1 MLVYQNLIMKKILV
15 IEDNND
21 VRENLVELLELSNY
35 EIQEAENGKV
45 GLEKALSFNPD
56 LILCD
61 VMMPILDG
69 YEVMKILSKN
79 PKLNHIPL
87 IFLTAKT
94 EKADFRKGMGLGAE
108 DYLTKPFNSVELLDA
123 IENRLKKAEKLKK
136 IFKQEDRELQHF
148 FSEAKAQAE
157 FEKLSSDK
165 EIRAYEKNAPVY
177 EEGQNPRYLF
187 YLVSGKVKIT
197 QQNEFGKELTTKVLK
212 AGDFFG
218 FFSLIGNQAYSSDA
232 KTIEKATIRLIPKED
247 FTILLYNNRDFSIQ
261 FMKMLSNSAIDTER
275 KLIDMAY
282 GSVRRKVANA
292 LIELS
297 SLQSEDD
304 NSSDKITITAKREA
318 LASLAATAKETL
330 IRTLSDFKEE
340 RLISI
345 KGKDIT
351 IQSIKKLRDL
361 IV

>member
-1 MLVYQNLIMKKILV
+1 MKKILV
-15 IEDNND
+15 IEDNKD

-35 EIQEAENGKV
+35 EIQEAENGKI
-45 GLEKALSFNPD
+45 GLEKALSFSPD

-61 VMMPILDG
+61 VMMPVLDG

-108 DYLTKPFNSVELLDA
+108 DYLTKPFNSVELLEA
-123 IENRLKKAEKLKK
+123 IENRLKKAEKLKQ
-136 IFKQEDRELQHF
+136 IFKQEDQELQHF
-148 FSEAKAQAE
+148 FSEAKAQEE
-157 FEKLSSDK
+157 FDKLSNDK
-165 EIRAYEKNAPVY
+165 EIRSYESNASIY
-177 EEGQNPRYLF
+177 EEGQIPRYLF
-187 YLVSGKVKIT
+187 YIVTGKVKT
-197 QQNEFGKELTTKVLK
+197 SQQNDYGKELTTRVLK
-212 AGDFFG
+212 EGEFFG
-218 FFSLIGNQAYSSDA
+218 FFPLIGGQPYSSDA
-232 KTIEKATIRLIPKED
+232 KTMEKTTLRLIPKED
-247 FTILLYNNRDFSIQ
+247 FTILLYNNRDFSIH
-261 FMKMLSNSAIDTER
+261 FMKMLSNSAIDTEK

-297 SLQSEDD
+297 SLQSGEEGH
-304 NSSDKITITAKREA
+304 NSDKITITAKREE

-340 RLISI
+340 KLISI
-345 KGKDIT
+345 EGKDLT
-351 IQSIKKLRDL
+351 IHSIKALKDL
-361 IV
+361 IA